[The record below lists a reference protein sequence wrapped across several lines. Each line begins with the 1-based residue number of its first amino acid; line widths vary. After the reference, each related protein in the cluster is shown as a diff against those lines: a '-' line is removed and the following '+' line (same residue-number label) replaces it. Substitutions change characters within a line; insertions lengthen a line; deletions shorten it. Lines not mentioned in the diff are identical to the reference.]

1 MWEVIKRGAGSDHGG
16 SAQIKQYEICCKRR
30 LCHSYAV
37 PRWDPCVT
45 NAQTG
50 CTLSQA
56 GRSYSVQPKK
66 SVEHTKSADKAA
78 GSPEAVATHWSTGEK
93 ATAQMPR
100 LWPRRVTASTRS
112 GMRHTCAQA
121 AHLSAPSSCKGSCCA
136 RNTHRVGR
144 ASEGP
149 CTGPVGGELHQLG
162 GHAVAGPPTN
172 QLQTTTGHLSGH
184 FLKGS
189 VQQDDFCD
197 EGLCLGDNAC
207 RDTASRV
214 HASKVPAPAAHL
226 GSPVLRAG
234 AQQSVIW
241 RKGNAVDVLV
251 MGSNGS
257 HGRQLERISTQI
269 LRCRRC
275 LATLLVGL
283 AVLGPLQD
291 SCQVPNF
298 QDLVS
303 AT

>member
-1 MWEVIKRGAGSDHGG
+1 MVQALNMEARLKSSSTTFAASDG
-16 SAQIKQYEICCKRR
+16 SATAMQY
-30 LCHSYAV
+30 H
-37 PRWDPCVT
+37 D
-45 NAQTG
+45 G
-50 CTLSQA
+50 TLVS
-56 GRSYSVQPKK
+56 
-66 SVEHTKSADKAA
+66 
-78 GSPEAVATHWSTGEK
+78 
-93 ATAQMPR
+93 QMPKLGAHSVRQGGHTVCRQRNLLSTPSLLIRRQAHRR
-100 LWPRRVTASTRS
+100 LWPRTGPLVRRQQPRCRA
-112 GMRHTCAQA
+112 CAQA
-121 AHLSAPSSCKGSCCA
+121 AHLSAPSSCTGSCCA
-136 RNTHRVGR
+136 RNTHRVGK
-144 ASEGP
+144 ASGGP